1 MHLQI
6 NSQDRATLR
15 RGPDPADIS
24 GGMGLGGRFG
34 VRF

>member
-6 NSQDRATLR
+6 NSQGENMLR
-15 RGPDPADIS
+15 RGPDPAGIS